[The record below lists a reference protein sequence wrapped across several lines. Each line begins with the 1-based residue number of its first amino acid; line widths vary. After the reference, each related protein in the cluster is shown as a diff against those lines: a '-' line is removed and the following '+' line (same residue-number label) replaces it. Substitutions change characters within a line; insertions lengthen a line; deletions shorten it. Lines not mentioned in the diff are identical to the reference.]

1 MKIIK
6 HLIILSLFLF
16 SCKKEVSTEKN
27 NNPNTTVENW
37 NILINGVSP
46 FDTQIS
52 QPQLGIEIKDNNFIL
67 VANGYKMQ
75 GNTLNTPFIHCDI
88 FDIFELNAQSYTG
101 SNDVEIGYIEIFAG
115 GHGYSNT
122 QNGTINITYIDTI
135 NLLVSGNFTQQ
146 NAINDL
152 GNIVNIYGLFNLIKY
167 TK

>member
-67 VANGYKMQ
+67 VANGYKM
-75 GNTLNTPFIHCDI
+75 
-88 FDIFELNAQSYTG
+88 
-101 SNDVEIGYIEIFAG
+101 
-115 GHGYSNT
+115 
-122 QNGTINITYIDTI
+122 
-135 NLLVSGNFTQQ
+135 
-146 NAINDL
+146 L
-152 GNIVNIYGLFNLIKY
+152 GNKINFSEWIQE
-167 TK
+167 